1 MEVFE
6 ELKSDV
12 CGKGLITVVRVVHG
26 LYHHLSHQ
34 EALSHLGGL
43 ASHFTSTSKGAVDL
57 SSQEGDS
64 QVDGEVLQGPEC
76 VLVLQGRAGAEEV
89 ELEQR

>member
-1 MEVFE
+1 M
-6 ELKSDV
+6 SDIS
-12 CGKGLITVVRVVHG
+12 GRGIITVLRVVHG
-26 LYHHLSHQ
+26 LYHQ
-34 EALSHLGGL
+34 ESAVSLQSYLGGL
-43 ASHFTSTSKGAVDL
+43 SSHFPSTGQGAVDL
-57 SSQEGDS
+57 SSEEGDS

>member
-1 MEVFE
+1 M
-6 ELKSDV
+6 
-12 CGKGLITVVRVVHG
+12 
-26 LYHHLSHQ
+26 
-34 EALSHLGGL
+34 
-43 ASHFTSTSKGAVDL
+43 DL
-57 SSQEGDS
+57 SSEEGDS